1 MSRGY
6 FVLEA
11 ILYEATLSE
20 AILYEA
26 TLSEATLY
34 KIPYTQTISIVK
46 ISYEN

>member
-34 KIPYTQTISIVK
+34 KIRLICRIDRKNPTTVG
-46 ISYEN
+46 